1 MGKLLKAWISQY
13 SSFGV
18 VYEVD
23 IFLSELKIRLP
34 ETKLK
39 NLKEFYPTKEDV
51 IPYIMIC
58 LSMKKNR
65 NYRKRGFL
73 KDPELKVEV
82 GNIGIFGQSELL
94 KFSRFRELRLI
105 DSSPFIEPLKKTISL
120 SEFLIAEDPEFKF
133 LCQK

>member
-1 MGKLLKAWISQY
+1 MGKLLKVWISQY
-13 SSFGV
+13 NSFGI

-39 NLKEFYPTKEDV
+39 NLKELYPTKEDV

-82 GNIGIFGQSELL
+82 GNIGIFGQSEFL

-120 SEFLIAEDPEFKF
+120 SEFLIAEDPNFDF
-133 LCQK
+133 LNE

>member
-1 MGKLLKAWISQY
+1 MGKLLKVWISQFN
-13 SSFGV
+13 SFGI
-18 VYEVD
+18 YEVD
-23 IFLSELKIRLP
+23 VFLAELKIRFS

-39 NLKEFYPTKEDV
+39 NLKELYPTKEDI
-51 IPYIMIC
+51 IPYFMIC

-82 GNIGIFGQSELL
+82 GNVGILKQTELL
-94 KFSRFRELRLI
+94 RFSRFRELRLI
-105 DSSPFIEPLKKTISL
+105 DSSPFIKPLKKIISL

>member
-39 NLKEFYPTKEDV
+39 NLKELYPTKEDV
-51 IPYIMIC
+51 IPYTYSDMNNHWQCSMI
-58 LSMKKNR
+58 
-65 NYRKRGFL
+65 
-73 KDPELKVEV
+73 
-82 GNIGIFGQSELL
+82 Q
-94 KFSRFRELRLI
+94 
-105 DSSPFIEPLKKTISL
+105 PF
-120 SEFLIAEDPEFKF
+120 D
-133 LCQK
+133 